1 MATNILPTAQGQR
14 THSDWTELAVCRV
27 PGQDDHGAAATLALV
42 LGGEAQVDQ
51 DHGQHPY
58 EQGDLE
64 DQTGQSTKSER
75 NSCVQQ
81 FILNTG

>member
-1 MATNILPTAQGQR
+1 MTFLVPSKIIRATGFFVETRDA
-14 THSDWTELAVCRV
+14 HTELAVCRV
-27 PGQDDHGAAATLALV
+27 PGQDDHG
-42 LGGEAQVDQ
+42 
-51 DHGQHPY
+51 QHPY
-58 EQGDLE
+58 EQGVLE